1 MNILQISYHTAP
13 FGSVGQF
20 DSGGLNV
27 YVQQISE
34 HLSQNHNVT
43 VVTAEKAESFKNQNL
58 EFYSLNLFEPDI
70 PTDDKEIHLIEFNK
84 RLEEVLDLKQFDV
97 IHAHYWMSG
106 LIAKDISNKFNIPYI
121 FTSHSLGVFLDGY
134 NKERADCEKI
144 VMSSSQFVT
153 ASTNYE
159 ETLISDSY
167 QIDSQKIKQ
176 IKPGLDRELFSPDL
190 SIKRENIFLSIGR
203 IQEQKGQLETLVFLD
218 SFKKIENNFKCYI
231 VGGPSGISGEDY
243 LLELEESVK
252 ELNLESHVEFLGSL
266 PQVNIRDLL
275 NRSKLLIH
283 TSKYETFGLVA
294 IEANSMGVPVFT
306 TNSGSMKEIV
316 ANQENGYLVEDI
328 KKENM
333 YILIKNLIN
342 SNQYFE
348 DIMTICIQK
357 SKEYHWE
364 KTTESLLKLYQEAK
378 FSLKN

>member
-58 EFYSLNLFEPDI
+58 EFCSLNLFEPDI

-84 RLEEVLDLKQFDV
+84 RLEEVLDLKQFDI

-106 LIAKDISNKFNIPYI
+106 LIAKDISKKYNIPYI

-144 VMSSSQFVT
+144 VMSSSKFVT

-159 ETLISDSY
+159 ETLISESY
-167 QIDSQKIKQ
+167 QVDSQKIKQ
-176 IKPGLDRELFSPDL
+176 INPGLDTELFSPDP
-190 SIKRENIFLSIGR
+190 SVRRENIFLSIGR
-203 IQEQKGQLETLVFLD
+203 IQEQKGQLETLIFLN
-218 SFKKIENNFKCYI
+218 SFKKFDNNFKCYI
-231 VGGPSGISGEDY
+231 VGGPSGSLGDDY
-243 LLELEESVK
+243 LLELKESVK
-252 ELNLESHVEFLGSL
+252 ELNLESHVEFLGNL

-275 NRSKLLIH
+275 NKAKLLIH

-306 TNSGSMKEIV
+306 TNNGSMKEIV
-316 ANQENGYLVEDI
+316 TNKENGYLVEDI
-328 KKENM
+328 KEENM

-342 SNQYFE
+342 DDKYFE
-348 DIMTICIQK
+348 EVMTKCMKK

-364 KTTESLLKLYQEAK
+364 KTTDSLLRLYQEAK

>member
-58 EFYSLNLFEPDI
+58 EFNSLNLFEPDI

-84 RLEEVLDLKQFDV
+84 RLEEVLDLKQFDI

-106 LIAKDISNKFNIPYI
+106 LIAKDISKKYNIPYI

-144 VMSSSQFVT
+144 VMSSSKFVT

-159 ETLISDSY
+159 ETLISESY
-167 QIDSQKIKQ
+167 QVDSQKIKQ
-176 IKPGLDRELFSPDL
+176 INPGLDTELFSPDP
-190 SIKRENIFLSIGR
+190 SVRRENIFLSIGR
-203 IQEQKGQLETLVFLD
+203 IQEQKGQLETLIFLN
-218 SFKKIENNFKCYI
+218 SFKKFDNNFKCYI
-231 VGGPSGISGEDY
+231 VGGPSGSLGDDY
-243 LLELEESVK
+243 LLELKESVK
-252 ELNLESHVEFLGSL
+252 ELNLESHVEFLGNL

-275 NRSKLLIH
+275 NKAKLLIH

-306 TNSGSMKEIV
+306 TNNGSMKEIV
-316 ANQENGYLVEDI
+316 TNKENGYLVEDI
-328 KKENM
+328 KEENM

-342 SNQYFE
+342 DDKYFE
-348 DIMTICIQK
+348 EVMTKCMQK

-364 KTTESLLKLYQEAK
+364 KTTDSLLRLYQEAK

>member
-58 EFYSLNLFEPDI
+58 EFCSLNLFEPDI

-84 RLEEVLDLKQFDV
+84 RLEEVLDLKQFDI

-106 LIAKDISNKFNIPYI
+106 LIAKDISKKYKIPYI

-144 VMSSSQFVT
+144 VMSSSKFVT

-159 ETLISDSY
+159 ETLISESY
-167 QIDSQKIKQ
+167 QVDSQKIKQ
-176 IKPGLDRELFSPDL
+176 INPGLDTELFSPDP
-190 SIKRENIFLSIGR
+190 SVRRENIFLSIGR
-203 IQEQKGQLETLVFLD
+203 IQEQKGQLETLIFLN
-218 SFKKIENNFKCYI
+218 SFKKFDNNFKCYI
-231 VGGPSGISGEDY
+231 VGGPSGSLGDDY
-243 LLELEESVK
+243 LLELKESVK
-252 ELNLESHVEFLGSL
+252 ELNLESHVEFLGNL

-275 NRSKLLIH
+275 NKAKLLIH

-306 TNSGSMKEIV
+306 TNNGSMKEIV
-316 ANQENGYLVEDI
+316 TNKENGYLVEDI
-328 KKENM
+328 KEENM

-342 SNQYFE
+342 DDKYFE
-348 DIMTICIQK
+348 EVMTKCMQK

-364 KTTESLLKLYQEAK
+364 KTTDSLLRLYQEAK